1 MSQYQDLIIPEIEIH
16 EIGRPITPK
25 PEKEISSTEPLVKK
39 TDSIATKA
47 IPKITPLP
55 EPQVLGENI
64 DNSVVINLKNF
75 DWSKFDK
82 VNSKV
87 QIKLLHD
94 QLILAFEEI
103 IETKKV
109 IKKAKS
115 RTNCIFCCQILS
127 IIILIPVAVC
137 AIIAIIFLQ
146 HFS

>member
-1 MSQYQDLIIPEIEIH
+1 MSQYQDLIIPGIEIH

-25 PEKEISSTEPLVKK
+25 SEKEISSTEPLVKK

-64 DNSVVINLKNF
+64 DNSVVNLKNF

-82 VNSKV
+82 VNSRV

-109 IKKAKS
+109 VKKAKQK
-115 RTNCIFCCQILS
+115 TNCIFCCQIFLL
-127 IIILIPVAVC
+127 IILIPVAVC
-137 AIIAIIFLQ
+137 AIIAIIFLK